1 MQNFCPRVGLLNEI
15 AQSHFYCTPDTEGH
29 TTSAAIHSANTS
41 PPPSKGFEPVQKE
54 SQLDTDN
61 KPDGG
66 FTERG
71 ISSSSSFPHL
81 NLSELIHK
89 QQHYRN
95 ERLRCQSEKINL
107 EFQKLVSATIE
118 SLNRQNVSPDKLLS
132 HVMTLGALK
141 RVFEEPQV
149 PALHH
154 CFKELKA
161 AKTIYE
167 SFLVLNDYFSFFNYH
182 IIEHIIEELGTD
194 EDKANLRKYKQYFHR
209 YAERRIFECLPEFG
223 RVLNDADHVDILV
236 KLDSQYDDYTV
247 AERERFCHKLSEILN
262 ISLGILCLCRVDKGC
277 LQMIFQVPS
286 FVQNKV
292 FPLSR
297 VQERALAAVSVI
309 SLTCGEYHLLV
320 SLFCHCTI
328 YVEIITIC
336 FEMRHGELMK
346 YDTGI

>member
-1 MQNFCPRVGLLNEI
+1 MDETVVYETGVDELGINPALHCHGYSQH
-15 AQSHFYCTPDTEGH
+15 HFSQLFYNP
-29 TTSAAIHSANTS
+29 S
-41 PPPSKGFEPVQKE
+41 PLPSKGFEPVQKE
-54 SQLDTDN
+54 AQLDTET
-61 KPDGG
+61 KHDGG

-81 NLSELIHK
+81 NLSELTHK
-89 QQHYRN
+89 QQHYCK

-118 SLNRQNVSPDKLLS
+118 SLNRQNVSPDKLFS

-154 CFKELKA
+154 HFKELKT

-182 IIEHIIEELGTD
+182 IIEHIIKEFGTE
-194 EDKANLRKYKQYFHR
+194 EDKANLQKYKQEFYQ

-223 RVLNDADHVDILV
+223 RMLNGAYHVDIFV

-247 AERERFCHKLSEILN
+247 AELERFCHKLSEILDV
-262 ISLGILCLCRVDKGC
+262 SLGILCLCRVDKGC
-277 LQMIFQVPS
+277 LQLMFQLPS
-286 FVQNKV
+286 FVQQN
-292 FPLSR
+292 
-297 VQERALAAVSVI
+297 
-309 SLTCGEYHLLV
+309 
-320 SLFCHCTI
+320 
-328 YVEIITIC
+328 
-336 FEMRHGELMK
+336 
-346 YDTGI
+346 